1 MQEFI
6 ENQID
11 IIANNFKNLK
21 KQSFEIVN
29 IANICIE
36 AIEAGNKLIFCGNGG
51 SAADCQHTVAE
62 LVGKY
67 KKERPAIAA
76 IALTVDT
83 SIITSL
89 ANDISY
95 ENIFER
101 QLEALGKKG
110 DILFGISTSG
120 NSKNVTL
127 AFKKA
132 KKLGIKTIALLGKNK
147 GTIGKNADY
156 ILNTPSDITNN
167 IQEMHIAIEHLICE
181 LIENNIKEKK

>member
-1 MQEFI
+1 MRLQGDHTQVYTCIHTHTHTQAHTQVYTCIHTHTQRHTQRVQGNAF
-6 ENQID
+6 NSTYFQ
-11 IIANNFKNLK
+11 
-21 KQSFEIVN
+21 VN
-29 IANICIE
+29 
-36 AIEAGNKLIFCGNGG
+36 K
-51 SAADCQHTVAE
+51 DTV
-62 LVGKY
+62 LFY
-67 KKERPAIAA
+67 HPIW
-76 IALTVDT
+76 L
-83 SIITSL
+83 
-89 ANDISY
+89 SY